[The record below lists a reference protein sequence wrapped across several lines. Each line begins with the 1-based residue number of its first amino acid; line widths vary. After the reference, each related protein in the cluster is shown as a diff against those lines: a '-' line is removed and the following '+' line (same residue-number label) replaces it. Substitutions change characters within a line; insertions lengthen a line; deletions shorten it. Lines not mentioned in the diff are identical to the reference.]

1 MPKKVLVVD
10 DDPDVRLFNA
20 SVVQELGYL
29 SVEASNGEEGQLMV
43 AQEIPDLIILD
54 VMMPLQSGIRLYRA
68 LKTDAAFANIPV
80 IILSGISQ
88 RSFNEIPGGAGGFR
102 GQRHTV
108 PGSLYRKTGRCR
120 NACDADQNIDSGHEA
135 ARTNFSKGKSGP

>member
-1 MPKKVLVVD
+1 MPKKILVVD

-43 AQEIPDLIILD
+43 AQEVPDLIILD

-68 LKTDAAFANIPV
+68 LKTDNAFANIPI
-80 IILSGISQ
+80 IILSGISE
-88 RSFNEIPGGAGGFR
+88 RSFMKSQEALTAFGKDAIPAPDAYLEKPADAETLAT
-102 GQRHTV
+102 QIK
-108 PGSLYRKTGRCR
+108 SLVQQT
-120 NACDADQNIDSGHEA
+120 
-135 ARTNFSKGKSGP
+135 

>member
-10 DDPDVRLFNA
+10 DDPDVRLFNS
-20 SVVQELGYL
+20 SVVQELGFI
-29 SVEASNGEEGQLMV
+29 SVEAGNGEEGRQMV

-88 RSFNEIPGGAGGFR
+88 RSFKKSQEALTAFEGSDIPAPEAYEFI
-102 GQRHTV
+102 
-108 PGSLYRKTGRCR
+108 K
-120 NACDADQNIDSGHEA
+120 AQNIQSVVFGASSRNHIEETVNLISA
-135 ARTNFSKGKSGP
+135 

>member
-10 DDPDVRLFNA
+10 DDPDVRLFNS
-20 SVVQELGYL
+20 SVVQELGFN
-29 SVEASNGEEGQLMV
+29 SVEAGNGQEGRQMV

-88 RSFNEIPGGAGGFR
+88 RSFNKSQEALTAFEGSDIPAPEAYIEKPADFETLAA
-102 GQRHTV
+102 QIKNCIH
-108 PGSLYRKTGRCR
+108 RK
-120 NACDADQNIDSGHEA
+120 
-135 ARTNFSKGKSGP
+135 

>member
-10 DDPDVRLFNA
+10 DDPDVRLFNS
-20 SVVQELGYL
+20 SVVQELGFI
-29 SVEASNGEEGQLMV
+29 SVEAGNGEEGRQMV
-43 AQEIPDLIILD
+43 EQEIPDLIILD

-88 RSFNEIPGGAGGFR
+88 RSFNKSQEALTAFEGSDIPAPEAYIEKPADFETLAAKIKNCI
-102 GQRHTV
+102 H
-108 PGSLYRKTGRCR
+108 RK
-120 NACDADQNIDSGHEA
+120 
-135 ARTNFSKGKSGP
+135 